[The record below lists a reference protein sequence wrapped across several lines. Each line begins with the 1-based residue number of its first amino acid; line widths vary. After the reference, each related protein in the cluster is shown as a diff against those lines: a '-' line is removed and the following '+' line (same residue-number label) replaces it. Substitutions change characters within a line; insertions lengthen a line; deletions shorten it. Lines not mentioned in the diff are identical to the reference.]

1 MFRRNREFWYA
12 LAAIAVTTSA
22 YLVVYLRA
30 GLLPPAFQLF
40 GHGIGVL
47 GFVLMLMTETLY
59 SFRKQSTSARWGS
72 MSSWL
77 RFHMFTGMVG
87 SYMVLLHPAMR
98 FRGLAGIVA
107 LLTLVVVISGL
118 VGRYIY
124 TAVPRALDGAALE
137 ASDLERQIAQAELDR
152 AEPELDAPARAS
164 VTATASRATATGLES
179 MATGWES
186 NRGPGPQLQAPSL
199 EAMERRRQALQHQ
212 MNRLASTR
220 RALAT
225 WRAFHVPLTMLLF
238 LTAFAH
244 IVGAIY
250 YATLLR

>member
-12 LAAIAVTTSA
+12 LAAIAATTA
-22 YLVVYLRA
+22 LYLVVYLRA

-47 GFVLMLMTETLY
+47 GFVLLLMTETRY

-98 FRGLAGIVA
+98 FQGLAGVVA
-107 LLTLVVVISGL
+107 VLTLVVVTSGL

-124 TAVPRALDGAALE
+124 TAVPRAFDGTALE
-137 ASDLERQIAQAELDR
+137 ASDLERQIAH
-152 AEPELDAPARAS
+152 AEPERDEPELGAPAQAS
-164 VTATASRATATGLES
+164 ATATA
-179 MATGWES
+179 
-186 NRGPGPQLQAPSL
+186 RGPLLQGSSPS
-199 EAMERRRQALQHQ
+199 
-212 MNRLASTR
+212 
-220 RALAT
+220 
-225 WRAFHVPLTMLLF
+225 
-238 LTAFAH
+238 
-244 IVGAIY
+244 
-250 YATLLR
+250 

>member
-12 LAAIAVTTSA
+12 LAAIAATTSL

-59 SFRKQSTSARWGS
+59 SFRKRSTSARWGS

-98 FRGLAGIVA
+98 FRGLAGVVA

-124 TAVPRALDGAALE
+124 TAVPRALDGAVLE
-137 ASDLERQIAQAELDR
+137 ASDLEEQIARAELER
-152 AEPELDAPARAS
+152 VEPESGAPAQAS
-164 VTATASRATATGLES
+164 ATAAARATDAGLES
-179 MATGWES
+179 TVTGGES
-186 NRGPGPQLQAPSL
+186 NQGPAPPLQAPSL
-199 EAMERRRQALQHQ
+199 EAMEHRRQALQRQ

-225 WRAFHVPLTMLLF
+225 WRAFHVPLTMVLF